1 MIVTQ
6 VLFSVSGNTYD
17 ELLLKSKNYLSDF
30 FDIPLE
36 EVLKKVNL
44 EIKVKDQTD
53 SLDFESDEE
62 YLADVVAQ
70 VTNV

>member
-17 ELLLKSKNYLSDF
+17 ELLSKSKNYLSDF
-30 FDIPLE
+30 FDIPTE

>member
-1 MIVTQ
+1 MVVTQ
-6 VLFSVSGNTYD
+6 VIFSVSGGTHD
-17 ELLLKSKNYLSDF
+17 ELLIKCKKYLSEF

-36 EVLKKVNL
+36 DVLKKVNL

-53 SLDFESDEE
+53 SLDFENDEE